1 MVHPV
6 LYLKVGVQHHRVV
19 NWKNSVMLQFLIQWL
34 FTK

>member
-6 LYLKVGVQHHRVV
+6 LYLKVGVQRCHVV
-19 NWKNSVMLQFLIQWL
+19 NWKNSVMSQFSIQWL